1 MALASRRCARDARF
15 ESGALLELLGAHK
28 LRQCCCCVCVCF
40 EIKTTLLCFF
50 FEIKTMLLRMFFS
63 FSVMFVNSLVIA
75 VLSDCYIVNVSKHT
89 SLNQMSGLVLPTLLR
104 LLSELS

>member
-28 LRQCCCCVCVCF
+28 LRLLLLLCVCF
-40 EIKTTLLCFF
+40 EIKTMLLCFF
-50 FEIKTMLLRMFFS
+50 FEIKTMLLRVFFS
-63 FSVMFVNSLVIA
+63 FSVMFVNSLFVA
-75 VLSDCYIVNVSKHT
+75 VLSDCYIVNISKHT

-104 LLSELS
+104 LLSELR